1 MISKF
6 LNLLKKTYVIIILF
20 FVVWMIFFDTNSVL
34 MHFELNQK
42 IKKLESQKNYYK
54 KEIKKDKASIKEI
67 ESDSGIEKYAREKL
81 FMKKENEEIFLIEF
95 DTIDD

>member
-1 MISKF
+1 
-6 LNLLKKTYVIIILF
+6 
-20 FVVWMIFFDTNSVL
+20 

-42 IKKLESQKNYYK
+42 IKKLEDQKNYYK
-54 KEIKKDKASIKEI
+54 KEINKDKASINEI

-95 DTIDD
+95 DTLDN

>member
-1 MISKF
+1 ME
-6 LNLLKKTYVIIILF
+6 LLYIIL
-20 FVVWMIFFDTNSVL
+20 
-34 MHFELNQK
+34 
-42 IKKLESQKNYYK
+42 KLESQKNYYK

>member
-1 MISKF
+1 
-6 LNLLKKTYVIIILF
+6 
-20 FVVWMIFFDTNSVL
+20 

-67 ESDSGIEKYAREKL
+67 ESDSGIEKYARK
-81 FMKKENEEIFLIEF
+81 NFL
-95 DTIDD
+95 